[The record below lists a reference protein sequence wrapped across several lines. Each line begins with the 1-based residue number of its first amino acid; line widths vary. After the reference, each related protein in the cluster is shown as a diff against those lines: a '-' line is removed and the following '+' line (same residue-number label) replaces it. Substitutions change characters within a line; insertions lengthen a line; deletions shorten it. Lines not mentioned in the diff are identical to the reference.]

1 LLLELSGWL
10 SLIGILSCSSIYI
23 WNMVNP
29 AQGERRVKIHSY
41 IGLASLITILIH
53 IVSLPSI
60 DFSNWLPWT
69 AVGFYFIIIS
79 TGVTLLYLPDA
90 GGLRYH
96 ARSFHPAI
104 LVGLLI
110 LILYHLI

>member
-1 LLLELSGWL
+1 MLLELSGWL
-10 SLIGILSCSSIYI
+10 SLIGILCCSSMYI

-29 AQGERRVKIHSY
+29 AQSEGRVKIHSY
-41 IGLASLITILIH
+41 IGLAVLAPILIH
-53 IVSLPSI
+53 IISLTSL

-69 AVGFYFIIIS
+69 GVGFYFILIS

-110 LILYHLI
+110 IILYHLL